1 MVSPPTS
8 LATLLGVRH
17 PVLQAPMAGV
27 AGAELALAVSRAG
40 GLGFVG
46 GGYGDR
52 AWLREQ
58 LAACRGQVFGVG
70 FITWAL
76 RERPGLLDLALAAR
90 PRAVMLSFGELAPFG
105 HDVRAAGAVL
115 LAQVQTVRQA
125 REAAQQGAQV
135 LVAQGGEAGGH
146 GGFRGTLALV
156 PAVVD
161 AVSQPVVAAGGIA
174 DGRGVA
180 AALMLGA
187 SGVLCGTAFYA
198 CTESLAHEAAKR
210 MLVSASGDDT
220 LKSALFDR
228 VRGLRWPSGPW
239 MLRTLRNAY
248 AARWA
253 GDIDAVERELAQ
265 HRQRIAAARERA
277 DFDTAPVIAGEAA
290 DLVHAVRAAADVVHD
305 LVDGCARRLAAA
317 APWQAALPS

>member
-1 MVSPPTS
+1 MTTAAPTG
-8 LATLLGVRH
+8 LTALLGIRH

-27 AGAELALAVSRAG
+27 AGADLALAVSGAG

-52 AWLREQ
+52 AWLGEQ
-58 LAACRGQVFGVG
+58 LAACRGRVFGVG

-76 RERPGLLDLALAAR
+76 REQPELLDLALAAR

-105 HDVRAAGAVL
+105 HAVRAAGAVL
-115 LAQVQTVRQA
+115 VAQVQTVRQA
-125 REAAQQGAQV
+125 REAEHEGAQV
-135 LVAQGGEAGGH
+135 IVAQGGEAGGH

-156 PAVVD
+156 PAVADTVKL
-161 AVSQPVVAAGGIA
+161 PVVAAGGIA
-174 DGRGVA
+174 DGRGMA

-210 MLVSASGDDT
+210 RLIEAGGDDT

-228 VRGLRWPSGPW
+228 VRGLQWPSGPW
-239 MLRTLRNAY
+239 SLRTLRNAY

-253 GDIDAVERELAQ
+253 DDVAAVERDLAQ
-265 HRQRIAAARERA
+265 HQHRVRQARERA

-290 DLVHAVRAAADVVHD
+290 DMVHAVRPAADVVHD
-305 LVDGCARRLAAA
+305 LVDGCARRLAAVA
-317 APWQAALPS
+317 TW